1 MVRKLP
7 DPDKVFIKADVIT
20 EKRAVGDNKGSP
32 KAQKT
37 AARLAAVQILYQMKM
52 NNQDAPSALREFISS
67 RIGFNLDGDVFVPAD
82 KEMLENIVLGVQE
95 RWMDIDAIVMQ
106 VLADGKKD
114 SVETLID
121 GILRC
126 GVYELLAHGDIDTGI
141 IIHDYLNVT
150 AGFFDG
156 SEPKLV
162 NAILD
167 KVAKT
172 VRG

>member
-1 MVRKLP
+1 
-7 DPDKVFIKADVIT
+7 
-20 EKRAVGDNKGSP
+20 
-32 KAQKT
+32 
-37 AARLAAVQILYQMKM
+37 MKI
-52 NNQDAPSALREFISS
+52 NNQDAPSALREFIDS

-82 KEMLENIVLGVQE
+82 KDMLENIVLGVQE
-95 RWMDIDAIVMQ
+95 RWMDIDAIVMKA
-106 VLADGKKD
+106 LAEGKKD